1 MAIGMVQL
9 AFQDGFINLLYCSIC
24 EPEFLGVQW
33 YGVRVFNIQDYMLC
47 NLIRQRDT
55 WSLYMK

>member
-9 AFQDGFINLLYCSIC
+9 TFQDGFINLLYCSIC

-33 YGVRVFNIQDYMLC
+33 YGVSVFNIQDYMLG

>member
-1 MAIGMVQL
+1 MAENIEMEHE
-9 AFQDGFINLLYCSIC
+9 LYCSIC

-33 YGVRVFNIQDYMLC
+33 YGVSVFNIQDYMLC